1 MDTWHL
7 SGLIIAATNVGLV
20 LYMILLVREM
30 RDGSRA
36 ALHNIQL
43 QLAFVAGRIGLRNQD
58 LERAT
63 ARQSDTE
70 PAPPPEVI
78 GGQQWDDFEEL
89 IDRVERGEVTTEETR
104 GAR

>member
-1 MDTWHL
+1 MDNWHL
-7 SGLIIAATNVGLV
+7 LGLILMANTFGLV
-20 LYMILLVREM
+20 IYLLILVREM

-36 ALHNIQL
+36 ALQNVQL
-43 QLAFVAGRIGLRNQD
+43 QLAYIAGRIGLRNQD
-58 LERAT
+58 LQTAATRA
-63 ARQSDTE
+63 ADTE

-78 GGQQWDDFEEL
+78 GGQQWDDFAEL

>member
-7 SGLIIAATNVGLV
+7 SGLIVAAITLGLV

-30 RDGSRA
+30 RDGSLA
-36 ALHNIQL
+36 ALQNIQIQIAFLSGRVGLNNKDL
-43 QLAFVAGRIGLRNQD
+43 QA
-58 LERAT
+58 AT
-63 ARQSDTE
+63 ARATDTE

>member
-1 MDTWHL
+1 MDL
-7 SGLIIAATNVGLV
+7 IPIVLIVSGVTLA
-20 LYMILLVREM
+20 LLVFLFTKILEIEKGART
-30 RDGSRA
+30 
-36 ALHNIQL
+36 ALQNIQL

-58 LERAT
+58 LQSAATRA
-63 ARQSDTE
+63 ADTE